1 MLYVIERGEKLLNIK
16 IDLLKNYYI
25 MQISHK
31 CSLVRNVKNLR
42 EIVKPDLHM
51 STKKSCRIDK
61 FICSLGENE
70 TKKGCLLTHFWFCI
84 SSHALLSTKCFIWHL
99 YCFQHANILHA
110 MHFRHKIINERCNDV
125 RMSIFSIHVFYF
137 CALYIFAHRRMMSC
151 RQLL

>member
-1 MLYVIERGEKLLNIK
+1 MLYVIERGEILLNIK

-70 TKKGCLLTHFWFCI
+70 TKKGCSLTHFWFCI
-84 SSHALLSTKCFIWHL
+84 SSHALLCDQMLHLTSLLFSTREYFTC
-99 YCFQHANILHA
+99 HA
-110 MHFRHKIINERCNDV
+110 
-125 RMSIFSIHVFYF
+125 FSP
-137 CALYIFAHRRMMSC
+137 
-151 RQLL
+151 